1 MMQLVVSVPQ
11 VIIVPKVHQHQ
22 SNVLPV
28 LMSLEL
34 ALTSVKHAL
43 LGIIAQRGAHKLSSA
58 LMVTAPRD
66 QPHQLCALMEL
77 ILTALY

>member
-1 MMQLVVSVPQ
+1 MPLVVSVQ
-11 VIIVPKVHQHQ
+11 LVIIVPKVHQHQ
-22 SNVLPV
+22 FNVLPV

-43 LGIIAQRGAHKLSSA
+43 LGIIAQKDAHKLSSA
-58 LMVTAPRD
+58 STVTAP
-66 QPHQLCALMEL
+66 QGPPHQLCALMEL

>member
-1 MMQLVVSVPQ
+1 MQLVVSVLQ

-43 LGIIAQRGAHKLSSA
+43 LGIIAQKDAHKLLSA
-58 LMVTAPRD
+58 LMATAPRG
-66 QPHQLCALMEL
+66 PLHQLCALMEL